1 MLCSSILGKLY
12 ARIGSRVEEGKLR
25 PVGRI
30 QIVKKCSASRDV
42 ADVSLIIR
50 PVIDF

>member
-12 ARIGSRVEEGKLR
+12 ARIGSKVEESKLR
-25 PVGRI
+25 PVGR
-30 QIVKKCSASRDV
+30 KKFSASRDV